1 MTGSYLVF
9 MTFMTLALLLM
20 VAGYVRTL
28 LFARRLRL
36 LEDATFNPLD
46 GVRLWLRIFTRDGFG
61 PDQEPARRGIVRLY
75 ALALAAFAVA
85 VLLFLALPV
94 VPEV

>member
-1 MTGSYLVF
+1 MTGSHLVF

-36 LEDATFNPLD
+36 LEDAAFNPLD
-46 GVRLWLRIFTRDGFG
+46 GVRLWLRIFRPNGFG
-61 PDQEPARRGIVRLY
+61 PDHEPARRGIVRLY

-85 VLLFLALPV
+85 VLLFLVLPV
-94 VPEV
+94 VPG